1 MRYYAP
7 NDVISP
13 KDCVSNIEVLYDGGE
28 DSVSVAY
35 LDWDGISHIAMRWNV
50 AHREWKDSEKKKG
63 KNDCVGMPSS
73 RGYPVWF
80 ILPKELFDQ
89 QSDLRQAIENHLQKQ
104 NQHNFTNCI

>member
-1 MRYYAP
+1 MKYYAP
-7 NDVISP
+7 KDVTSP

-28 DSVSVAY
+28 DSVSVVS
-35 LDWDGISHIAMRWNV
+35 LDWNKTPSLAMRWNV
-50 AHREWKDSEKKKG
+50 AYRE
-63 KNDCVGMPSS
+63 KNDSDKKNNRKKCIGMPLSNS
-73 RGYPVWF
+73 HPVWF